1 MVGIRRSAARKKYR
15 SIHVRLVSEGSPER
29 LVACWDSW
37 VDEYSQSDRF
47 NMVYR
52 TGHDETADG
61 EVEADGQATR
71 Q

>member
-1 MVGIRRSAARKKYR
+1 M
-15 SIHVRLVSEGSPER
+15 
-29 LVACWDSW
+29 ACWDSW